1 MARVAVIGLGRMGRG
16 IAKRLLARSHEVYGY
31 DVAPKAYEQLQGAP
45 GFHRLSNPSEAVGE
59 SDYVLLVLPDGASVM
74 NTLVFLKDYNGVV
87 VNMTTVGLSEQ
98 ARIESMARDL
108 RINILSAMIEGG
120 PANAEAG
127 TLVFYV
133 GGPRELYE
141 RSAGLL
147 SDMGSHVYLG
157 DHRTAVAMK
166 LLSTLILMSNT
177 VVLAEAAQALR
188 SLGLD
193 AETVV
198 KALSMGGA
206 DSAQL
211 RSRLPL
217 MLSGQYKDLFS
228 IDLAVYVAK
237 EAVNAIKELGGTIT
251 PVLSEVVEVL
261 SAARKLGLGAHD
273 IAEVFEMYRRLAG

>member
-16 IAKRLLARSHEVYGY
+16 IARRLLARSHEVYGY

-198 KALSMGGA
+198 RALSMGGA

-237 EAVNAIKELGGTIT
+237 EAVDAIKELGGAIT

>member
-16 IAKRLLARSHEVYGY
+16 IARRLLARSHEVYGY

-141 RSAGLL
+141 RSANLL
-147 SDMGSHVYLG
+147 SDMGSYVYLG

-193 AETVV
+193 VETVV

-237 EAVNAIKELGGTIT
+237 EAVDAIKELGGAIT